1 MRTDDILR
9 KARNGDGVYSFTAAN
24 LAEFVNLMLQ
34 AERDCCAD
42 LCDDV
47 MNQYKD
53 DTTLS
58 TDTSQI
64 GFTAAELCAVKIR
77 GR

>member
-9 KARNGDGVYSFTAAN
+9 GARNGDGIYSFTKDN
-24 LAEFVNLMLQ
+24 LAEFVNLMLE
-34 AERDCCAD
+34 AERHCCAE
-42 LCDDV
+42 LCEEV
-47 MNQYKD
+47 MAHYKE

-58 TDTSQI
+58 TAVSQV
-64 GFTAAELCAVKIR
+64 GFMAAELCAVKIR

>member
-1 MRTDDILR
+1 MRTDEILR
-9 KARNGDGVYSFTAAN
+9 KARNGDGIYSFTADN

-58 TDTSQI
+58 ESASQI